1 MSQVTITID
10 RHEAGLIADSLT
22 DAAQDIEDIAG
33 DGMSDAKAEGYSI
46 LLCRLSDMFRNAAN
60 SYDKEKGEFR

>member
-10 RHEAGLIADSLT
+10 RHEAGLIADQLK
-22 DAAQDIEDIAG
+22 DIARKGEDRDIEEDCYG
-33 DGMSDAKAEGYSI
+33 
-46 LLCRLSDMFRNAAN
+46 LLDRLSDMFRNAAN